1 MPSLKGDVFSLV
13 RQGRRTPGGRLSVVM
28 RQVLLSRKLY
38 TLLNMPSYM
47 SLINILMDDIP
58 VNRYKAQH

>member
-13 RQGRRTPGGRLSVVM
+13 RQGRRTPGSRLSVVM

>member
-13 RQGRRTPGGRLSVVM
+13 RQGHTTPGGRLSVVM
-28 RQVLLSRKLY
+28 WQVSLSRKLY

-47 SLINILMDDIP
+47 PLRNILMDISM
-58 VNRYKAQH
+58 NRYKAQH